1 MMKLLLNALTKY
13 LAGALIVGLLLF
25 LPAGTFSYPN
35 AWLFLGLPFVPML
48 ILGAVLFVKAPE
60 LLAKRLNHREKQE
73 EQKKVVAGS
82 GLLFVGGFVLAGL
95 DFRFGR
101 TYVPSGVVIAAA
113 VLLLLSYGMY
123 AEVMRENAYLS
134 RTVEIQEGQKVV
146 DTGLYGVIRHP
157 MYTATIVLFLSIPLV
172 LGSWSAFVLFLCYP
186 FMIVRRIRNEEDV
199 LRAELDGYSDYME
212 RVRWR
217 LVPFIW

>member
-13 LAGALIVGLLLF
+13 LAGALLVGLLLF

-35 AWLFLGLPFVPML
+35 AWLFLGLLFVPML
-48 ILGAVLFVKAPE
+48 ILGAVLFAKAPE
-60 LLAKRLNHREKQE
+60 LLAKRLNHREKQT

-95 DFRFGR
+95 DFRFGLSH
-101 TYVPSGVVIAAA
+101 VPSGVVIAAA

-134 RTVEIQEGQKVV
+134 RTVEVQEGQKVV

-172 LGSWSAFVLFLCYP
+172 LGSWTAFVIFLYYP

-217 LVPFIW
+217 LVLFIW